1 MQTAAA
7 TVNQMLQLVVS
18 DRLRQLGEGDG
29 VPNALVIFRDDHVS
43 AVADLAW
50 ADDAAKRAVLGACRE
65 LLLALQGD
73 AVALV
78 LDTFISADAD
88 IAPSENPAAREALCA
103 LGLLA
108 AGDLTM
114 AQFIYGRHDDGSVY
128 LDAPA
133 TTELAEKKAA
143 RDARYA
149 ARKAK
154 ARR

>member
-78 LDTFISADAD
+78 LDT
-88 IAPSENPAAREALCA
+88 APS
-103 LGLLA
+103 
-108 AGDLTM
+108 T
-114 AQFIYGRHDDGSVY
+114 
-128 LDAPA
+128 
-133 TTELAEKKAA
+133 
-143 RDARYA
+143 
-149 ARKAK
+149 
-154 ARR
+154 